1 MKNKTF
7 IFAIV
12 FAICTFILG
21 LFAGRLYHARTES
34 ASMVMLPND
43 CTDYARSLYMLCPDP
58 TGAGAGKLVC
68 ISVNTSTGE
77 QINGNPYTVLRFHPT
92 NPDASKC
99 WYGLWTNAVLA
110 DDRTGPSDG
119 DAVHP
124 DGILS
129 RIEGNGGSGLPDI
142 AIGYLDQE
150 PAPIP
155 NPGNPAMASTI
166 DR

>member
-7 IFAIV
+7 LFGTIFALG
-12 FAICTFILG
+12 TFLLG
-21 LFAGRLYHARTES
+21 LFVGRHYSARMES
-34 ASMVMLPND
+34 GKMVMLPND
-43 CTDYARSLYMLCPDP
+43 CNDYAHSLYMFCPDS
-58 TGAGAGKLVC
+58 TVAGAGKLVC
-68 ISVNTSTGE
+68 INVNTSTGE

-110 DDRTGPSDG
+110 DDRTSPSDG
-119 DAVHP
+119 DAIHP

-150 PAPIP
+150 PTPIP

-166 DR
+166 ER